1 MKLYVYDADSIV
13 VVAVIEGESN
23 AACEAVAEDRFG
35 DEQYLSTYSPAFG
48 AVDGLEWSDDA
59 EVITC

>member
-1 MKLYVYDADSIV
+1 MKLYVYDADSMV

-35 DEQYLSTYSPAFG
+35 DEQYQRTYSPAFG
-48 AVDGLEWSDDA
+48 AADGVEWSDDA
-59 EVITC
+59 EVIRA